1 MPPPLP
7 ADVDPADT
15 TIHTAAGATLAS
27 GVTITHQ
34 LPAAQEQLA
43 VLNACLASGDLG
55 RAEDVA
61 KRIRTN
67 WVRGGEI
74 GSLSMV
80 LPPRVHA
87 DFLKAYF
94 VRAIQPH
101 RAHAAL
107 ATPGLAAGFEG
118 LGLPPSRYGAAGE
131 DKASLSQQRNT
142 MRFVAKVW
150 AYFDSLFGGQW
161 DVIDP
166 LTKRTRRGVN
176 GAIDTSVLAIMLKG
190 LTALGPDVYNPS
202 SLTDP
207 DRIAR
212 PITYILSVL
221 RQTGIELQDVM
232 RDPLFDI
239 ELPSYLGSVS
249 RDRVLEAFR
258 ETGRGRESWD
268 EWERVLDDVKA
279 DVDRLRE
286 GREKEQKER
295 EVVAELDPVTSPTSD
310 VNVSLQTLR
319 TNLLTL
325 SMPNSGATLT
335 RTQRQRLLEE
345 SSYDAARQ
353 LYIHEMEE
361 LAKVGKDKERGL
373 QSNWL
378 QSLMFEWLKGFERT
392 LYEQSCETGKQSPWG
407 KDADI
412 EPFMRLLSPDK
423 MALITIVELMRLC
436 GSEGVSGGMK
446 AARAILTV
454 GRAIENEYH
463 AEALKEGFSNKQLQQ
478 EIDRISEG
486 SISADGRLQSRSAE
500 ESLGILWRR
509 ELSKREK
516 EGDTTWR
523 PAWTQTIRAKVGS
536 ILVTALMD
544 LAKVERS
551 VTHPE
556 TGEIITEVQPAF
568 SHAYQYVRGLKL
580 GIIKVNQAV
589 AERMDQD
596 PLQITL
602 HPRFLPMLVKPKPW
616 LSWNSGSYLLHSTQ
630 MMRIKD
636 SDEQLQYLQQAS
648 DNNTLDNVFT
658 GLDALG
664 SVSWQINRQVFDVVS
679 TVWNS
684 GEAIADIPAKDSLV
698 EPLKADVPENVE
710 KDPRARDTYRH
721 RVRQALQARRAAH
734 SNRCDLNYK
743 LEIARAFLDE
753 KFYFPHNLD
762 FRGRAYPIPPNLSHI
777 GDDMCRGLL
786 KFGEAKPLGERGL
799 RWLKI
804 HLANLTGYDKASFD
818 EREAFT
824 MQHLDDIFDSADKPL
839 DGQRWWLTADDPWQ
853 CLATCIELAAALRS
867 ADPTKF
873 ESSLPVHQD
882 GTCNGLQHYAALGG
896 DLKGAHQVN
905 LDIGDRPADVYSGV
919 ANMVNE
925 IIERDAERGIEEAVL
940 LKGKITRKVVKQTV
954 MTTVY
959 GVTFIGAKNQIQ
971 RQLKD
976 RGDIPAENLYTCS
989 LYLGRQVLDSIGDIF
1004 KGATGIQT
1012 WLNRCA
1018 RLIAKSIPPQ
1028 RIEAALQEE
1037 KPKRARKGAPE
1048 GVKDKPARA
1057 AAKRSRIPKEQMTSV
1072 IWTTPLGLP
1081 VVQPYRKPK
1090 KRQVQT
1096 ALQTVFIVD
1105 PSIPAEVDARAQAT
1119 AFPPNFIHSL
1129 DATHMMMTAL
1139 ACKDKLA
1146 FASVHD
1152 SYWTHAA
1159 DVDEM
1164 STILRD
1170 TFVELHSQD
1179 ILGRLRQ
1186 EFTERYAGHVVPVSK
1201 IPAGLMRN
1209 DRPIYSSPEAEV
1221 KTPHEAALD
1230 VISELEAEDGPAGL
1244 SLFAQSQT
1252 QEVKRAS
1259 STPKSTSPWEKDDDE
1274 SEFDDM
1280 WRGNI
1285 SNRTDSKLVP
1295 LAAVLPPAPGKGD
1308 FDLSRVRDSSYF
1320 FNSWKNNRPYLCAT
1334 VVFWLDFA
1342 WMMGSRCD
1350 WAWRWSEPPAW
1361 FRGTAL
1367 VMSLYKALGLDPFVA
1382 SNPSASLFILND
1394 LQAAIGRAQRHLT
1407 DETLRQAQRA
1417 NRYNWWNRLRGQ
1429 YSLHV
1434 QDSKMMIRLEIVSKF
1449 IHIVLIVLVYQSV
1462 ISPDHFFWAASAV
1475 HLIPLSVGIWMSTNK
1490 NQVFDVVDRM
1500 SYSWL
1505 FSILVHN
1512 RAEWY
1517 LLDRQS

>member
-1 MPPPLP
+1 MLRTQLRLSSSSCRLPFARSLWRAPTRHASSAAAAATPSRSGDDLPPHLERARHALYTVPPLPPMPPPLP

-15 TIHTAAGATLAS
+15 TIHTTAGSTLAS
-27 GVTITHQ
+27 GVTLGHQ

-43 VLNACLASGDLG
+43 VLNACLASGDLN

-61 KRIRTN
+61 KRIRAN

-74 GSLSMV
+74 GSLSML

-94 VRAIQPH
+94 ARAIQPPYLPLS
-101 RAHAAL
+101 AQSL
-107 ATPGLAAGFEG
+107 TAGYDG
-118 LGLPPSRYGAAGE
+118 LGLPSGTLGTGE
-131 DKASLSQQRNT
+131 RKASVSQQRNT

-150 AYFDSLFGGQW
+150 AYFDSLSGAQW

-166 LTKRTRRGVN
+166 LTKRTRRGIN
-176 GAIDTSVLAIMLKG
+176 GAIDAGVLAVMLKG
-190 LTALGPDVYNPS
+190 LTALGPDIYNPS

-207 DRIAR
+207 DRVCR
-212 PITYILSVL
+212 PITYVLSIL
-221 RQTGIELQDVM
+221 RQSGIELQDVM
-232 RDPLFDI
+232 RDTVFDI

-249 RDRVLEAFR
+249 RDQVLDAFR
-258 ETGRGRESWD
+258 ATGRGRESWD
-268 EWERVLDDVKA
+268 EWDGVLDEVKA
-279 DVDRLRE
+279 DVDRIRE
-286 GREKEQKER
+286 GREQEQKAR
-295 EVVAELDPVTSPTSD
+295 SVVAELDPVISPKSD
-310 VNVSLQTLR
+310 VNMSLQTLR

-325 SMPNSGATLT
+325 SMPGSVTEIS

-361 LAKVGKDKERGL
+361 LSRVGKDKERGL

-378 QSLMFEWLKGFERT
+378 QSIMFDWLKHFERA
-392 LYEQSCETGKQSPWG
+392 LFEASCESGKGSPWG

-446 AARAILTV
+446 AARAILTI

-463 AEALKEGFSNKQLQQ
+463 AEALKEGFSNKQLQY

-486 SISADGRLQSRSAE
+486 TVGPDGRIQSRSAE

-509 ELSKREK
+509 ELSKRER

-544 LAKVERS
+544 VAKVERT
-551 VTHPE
+551 VKHPE
-556 TGEIITEVQPAF
+556 TGEVLSEVQPAF

-580 GIIKVNQAV
+580 GIIKVNTAV
-589 AERMDQD
+589 SERMDKD
-596 PLQITL
+596 PLRITL

-616 LSWNSGSYLLHSTQ
+616 LSYNSGSYLLHSTQ

-648 DNNTLDNVFT
+648 DNDTLDNIFT

-664 SVSWQINRQVFDVVS
+664 SVPWQINTKVFDVVS

-684 GEAIADIPAKDSLV
+684 GEAVADIPAKDSLV
-698 EPLKADVPENVE
+698 EPLAAEVPDNVD
-710 KDPRARDTYRH
+710 KDPRARDNYRH
-721 RVRQALQARRAAH
+721 RIRQALQARRSAH
-734 SNRCDLNYK
+734 SNRCDLSYK
-743 LEIARAFLDE
+743 LEIARAFVDE

-777 GDDMCRGLL
+777 GDDMSRGLL

-804 HLANLTGYDKASFD
+804 HLANLTGFDKASFD

-824 MQHLDDIFDSADKPL
+824 EQHLDDVFDSADKPL
-839 DGQRWWLTADDPWQ
+839 DGNRWWLKADDPWQ
-853 CLATCIELAAALRS
+853 CLATCFELAAALRS
-867 ADPTKF
+867 EDPTKF
-873 ESSLPVHQD
+873 ESALPVHQD

-896 DLKGAHQVN
+896 DFRGAHQVN

-919 ANMVNE
+919 ANMVNVL
-925 IIERDAERGIEEAVL
+925 IERDAERNVQEAVL
-940 LKGKITRKVVKQTV
+940 LKGRVTRKVVKQTV

-976 RGDIPAENLYTCS
+976 RGDIPAEHLYTCS
-989 LYLGRQVLDSIGDIF
+989 LYLGRLVLDSIGDIF

-1028 RIEAALQEE
+1028 RIQAALQEE
-1037 KPKRARKGAPE
+1037 APKRVRKNSPE
-1048 GVKDKPARA
+1048 GTKEDKDKAARA
-1057 AAKRSRIPKEQMTSV
+1057 APAPKRSRIPKEQMTSV

-1139 ACKDKLA
+1139 ACKDKIA

-1186 EFTERYAGHVVPVSK
+1186 EFVDRYAGHVVPVSK
-1201 IPAGLMRN
+1201 IPPGLLR
-1209 DRPIYSSPEAEV
+1209 DREADAPV
-1221 KTPHEAALD
+1221 DAKPNPDEAVMD

-1244 SLFAQSQT
+1244 SLFAQSH
-1252 QEVKRAS
+1252 EVKRAS
-1259 STPKSTSPWEKDDDE
+1259 LDSAPPSSFGRASPWKPTDDDE
-1274 SEFDDM
+1274 SGFDEL
-1280 WRGNI
+1280 WRGKT
-1285 SNRTDSKLVP
+1285 SNRTDSKLVS
-1295 LAAVLPPAPGKGD
+1295 LAAVLPPAPGKGN
-1308 FDLSRVRDSSYF
+1308 FDLTRVRDSSYF
-1320 FNSWKNNRPYLCAT
+1320 FN
-1334 VVFWLDFA
+1334 
-1342 WMMGSRCD
+1342 
-1350 WAWRWSEPPAW
+1350 
-1361 FRGTAL
+1361 
-1367 VMSLYKALGLDPFVA
+1367 
-1382 SNPSASLFILND
+1382 
-1394 LQAAIGRAQRHLT
+1394 
-1407 DETLRQAQRA
+1407 
-1417 NRYNWWNRLRGQ
+1417 
-1429 YSLHV
+1429 
-1434 QDSKMMIRLEIVSKF
+1434 
-1449 IHIVLIVLVYQSV
+1449 
-1462 ISPDHFFWAASAV
+1462 
-1475 HLIPLSVGIWMSTNK
+1475 
-1490 NQVFDVVDRM
+1490 FD
-1500 SYSWL
+1500 
-1505 FSILVHN
+1505 
-1512 RAEWY
+1512 
-1517 LLDRQS
+1517 

>member
-1 MPPPLP
+1 MLRTQLRLSAPSCRLPLSRSLLRAPTRFASAAAAPSSTASSGDVPPHIERARHALYTVPPLPPMPPPLP
-7 ADVDPADT
+7 ADVDRADT

-27 GVTITHQ
+27 GVTLVHQ

-61 KRIRTN
+61 KRIRSN
-67 WVRGGEI
+67 WQRGGEV
-74 GSLSMV
+74 GSLSML
-80 LPPRVHA
+80 LPARVHA
-87 DFLKAYF
+87 DFLRAYF
-94 VRAIQPH
+94 IRAIQPH
-101 RAHAAL
+101 RAFSPL
-107 ATPGLAAGFEG
+107 ATPGLVAGFEG
-118 LGLPPSRYGAAGE
+118 LGLPSSRYSLE
-131 DKASLSQQRNT
+131 DTKLNQSQQRNT
-142 MRFVAKVW
+142 LRFVAKAW

-176 GAIDTSVLAIMLKG
+176 GAIDAGVLAIMLKG

-207 DRIAR
+207 DRVAR

-232 RDPLFDI
+232 RETVFDI
-239 ELPSYLGSVS
+239 ELPSYLGTVS

-258 ETGRGRESWD
+258 ETGRGRDSWD

-279 DVDRLRE
+279 DVDRLSE
-286 GREKEQKER
+286 GREKEQQAR
-295 EVVAELDPVTSPTSD
+295 EVVAELDPVTSSTSE

-325 SMPNSGATLT
+325 TMPNSGAALS

-378 QSLMFEWLKGFERT
+378 QSLMFDWLQQFERT

-407 KDADI
+407 KDSDI

-446 AARAILTV
+446 AARAILSV
-454 GRAIENEYH
+454 GRAIETEYH
-463 AEALKEGFSNKQLQQ
+463 AEALKEGYSNKQLQQ
-478 EIDRISEG
+478 EIDRISEQG
-486 SISADGRLQSRSAE
+486 AIGPDGRLQSRSAE

-523 PAWTQTIRAKVGS
+523 PAWTQAIRAKVGS
-536 ILVTALMD
+536 LLVTALMD
-544 LAKVERS
+544 IAKVERS
-551 VTHPE
+551 VKVPE
-556 TGEIITEVQPAF
+556 TGEILTEVQPAF

-580 GIIKVNQAV
+580 GIIKVNHAV

-596 PLQITL
+596 PLRITL

-616 LSWNSGSYLLHSTQ
+616 LSWNSGSYLLHSTN

-636 SDEQLQYLQQAS
+636 SEEQLQYLQQAS
-648 DNNTLDNVFT
+648 DNDTLENVFT

-664 SVSWQINRQVFDVVS
+664 SVPWQINRQVFEVVS

-684 GEAIADIPAKDSLV
+684 GEAIADIPAKDSLA
-698 EPLKADVPENVE
+698 EPVKAAVPDNVD
-710 KDPRARDTYRH
+710 KDPRARDNYRH

-824 MQHLDDIFDSADKPL
+824 MQHLDDVFDSADKPL
-839 DGQRWWLTADDPWQ
+839 DGKRWWLTADDPWQ
-853 CLATCIELAAALRS
+853 CLATCFELTAALRS
-867 ADPTKF
+867 EDPTKF

-919 ANMVNE
+919 ASMVNE
-925 IIERDAERGIEEAVL
+925 IIDRDAERGVEEAIL
-940 LKGKITRKVVKQTV
+940 LKGKVNRKVVKQTV

-976 RGDIPAENLYTCS
+976 RGDIPAEHLYTCS

-1028 RIEAALQEE
+1028 RIHAALQAE
-1037 KPKRARKGAPE
+1037 KPKRTRKGSPE
-1048 GVKDKPARA
+1048 AARQEKEKA
-1057 AAKRSRIPKEQMTSV
+1057 SRATTPRRSRIPKEQMTSV

-1186 EFTERYAGHVVPVSK
+1186 EFIERYAGHVVPVSK
-1201 IPAGLMRN
+1201 IPPGLERN
-1209 DRPIYSSPEAEV
+1209 DHPVPAPADAEIKAPDEAVLE
-1221 KTPHEAALD
+1221 

-1244 SLFAQSQT
+1244 SLFAQSK
-1252 QEVKRAS
+1252 EVKRAS
-1259 STPKSTSPWEKDDDE
+1259 ASADATSPWANGDDE
-1274 SEFDDM
+1274 SGFDEL
-1280 WRGNI
+1280 WGGNT
-1285 SNRTDSKLVP
+1285 SVRTDSKLVP

-1308 FDLSRVRDSSYF
+1308 FDLGRVRDSSYF
-1320 FNSWKNNRPYLCAT
+1320 FNS
-1334 VVFWLDFA
+1334 V
-1342 WMMGSRCD
+1342 
-1350 WAWRWSEPPAW
+1350 PP
-1361 FRGTAL
+1361 
-1367 VMSLYKALGLDPFVA
+1367 
-1382 SNPSASLFILND
+1382 
-1394 LQAAIGRAQRHLT
+1394 
-1407 DETLRQAQRA
+1407 
-1417 NRYNWWNRLRGQ
+1417 
-1429 YSLHV
+1429 
-1434 QDSKMMIRLEIVSKF
+1434 
-1449 IHIVLIVLVYQSV
+1449 
-1462 ISPDHFFWAASAV
+1462 
-1475 HLIPLSVGIWMSTNK
+1475 
-1490 NQVFDVVDRM
+1490 
-1500 SYSWL
+1500 
-1505 FSILVHN
+1505 
-1512 RAEWY
+1512 
-1517 LLDRQS
+1517 